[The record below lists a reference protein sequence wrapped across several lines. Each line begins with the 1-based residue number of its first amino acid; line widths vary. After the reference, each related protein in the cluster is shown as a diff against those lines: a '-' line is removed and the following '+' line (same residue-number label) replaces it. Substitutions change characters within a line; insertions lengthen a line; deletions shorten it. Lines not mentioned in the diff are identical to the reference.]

1 MGVRRKYKKKP
12 TLFITAVQLDLDTKG
27 FTYNKWGGKQVCKRG
42 DWLVNNNGGTYTIAE
57 ETFAQT
63 YEFVSPGVYIKS
75 APVWAEVAE
84 KTGKVKT
91 KEGET
96 AYEAGDY
103 LVYNNEDGTDGYA
116 MSPASFKSMYELA
129 DIEDKESK

>member
-12 TLFITAVQLDLDTKG
+12 TASITAVQLDLDTEG

-42 DWLVNNNGGTYTIAE
+42 DWLVNNNGDTYTIAE
-57 ETFAQT
+57 KSFAQT
-63 YEFVSPGVYIKS
+63 YEFVSPGVYVKS

-84 KTGKVKT
+84 KAGKLKT

-96 AYEAGDY
+96 AYQAGDY

-116 MSPASFKSMYELA
+116 VTAKNFESMYDLA
-129 DIEDKESK
+129 DNEHR